1 MNVALRSEY
10 RKLVTTRVWWV
21 LLLAMAAYMAF
32 IGVLLGWSLAA
43 GSADVSGVGGAD
55 LTSPDSIRGSVYGT
69 ATAFGYV
76 FPVVVGALSMT
87 GEYRHGTI
95 TPTFLASP
103 SRTRVL
109 VAKMLAS
116 LPIGAL
122 YGTVATLAVVG
133 AGAAGL
139 ALGGAPTLLG
149 DAETWT
155 LVARSVLALTVWAPV
170 GVALGS
176 IVTNQVLA
184 VIAILVWTQFLEAV
198 LRLGLAQAGDVGTT
212 VASYLPGAA
221 GESIAGGSF
230 FSAAGVA
237 DTLPWGVG
245 LAVLVGYAL
254 VLATIGARTTLRRD
268 VA

>member
-10 RKLVTTRVWWV
+10 RKFVTTRLWWV

-32 IGVLLGWSLAA
+32 IGALLGWSLAA
-43 GSADVSGVGGAD
+43 SSAGLSGVGEAD
-55 LTSPDSIRGSVYGT
+55 LTSPENVRGSVYGT
-69 ATAFGYV
+69 AAAFGYV
-76 FPVVVGALSMT
+76 FPVIIGALSVT
-87 GEYRHGTI
+87 GEYRHQTI
-95 TPTFLASP
+95 TPTLLASP

-116 LPIGAL
+116 LPVGAL
-122 YGTVATLAVVG
+122 YGAVATLAVVG

-149 DAETWT
+149 DAETWS
-155 LVARSVLALTVWAPV
+155 LVLRSVLALTVWAPV

-184 VIAILVWTQFLEAV
+184 IIAILVWTQFLEAV
-198 LRLGLAQAGDVGTT
+198 LRIGLSQAGDVGTT

-221 GESIAGGSF
+221 GESITGGSF

-237 DTLPWGVG
+237 ETLPWGVG

-254 VLATIGARTTLRRD
+254 VLAAVGARTTLRRD
-268 VA
+268 VS

>member
-43 GSADVSGVGGAD
+43 GSADVGGVGGVGGAD

-116 LPIGAL
+116 LPVGAL

-221 GESIAGGSF
+221 GESITGGSF

-254 VLATIGARTTLRRD
+254 VLATIAETRNRG
-268 VA
+268 